1 MINRNYTLG
10 HKLAL
15 VMLLGCLSYSVH
27 SASVRNMLDTFNA
40 EFELSLLQT
49 SILDDESLLE
59 VAGHTHGH
67 LPESSPKLRLSD
79 YKGKV
84 LYIDFWASWC
94 GPCVVS
100 MPLLNDLRN
109 THKDAGFEVIAI
121 NLDEDLLLAAQF
133 IKQVNIDYPVVSDI
147 HGIVGKQYKV
157 NGLPTAYIIDA
168 NGKVQLIHK
177 GFKKSDI
184 NFIEA
189 VVDKALSEVE

>member
-1 MINRNYTLG
+1 LINFNVSLG

-15 VMLLGCLSYSVH
+15 VILLGCLSCAVH
-27 SASVRNMLDTFNA
+27 SASIHNKGNTFNA
-40 EFELSLLQT
+40 DFDLPLLEV
-49 SILDDESLLE
+49 SILHDESLLNTDDH
-59 VAGHTHGH
+59 VHGH

-84 LYIDFWASWC
+84 LYVDFWASWC

-109 THKDAGFEVIAI
+109 KYKDVGFEVIAI
-121 NLDEDLLLAAQF
+121 NLDEDVLLAAKF
-133 IKQVNIDYPVVSDI
+133 LKQVNIDYPVVSDI
-147 HGIVGKQYKV
+147 HGIVAKQYKV

-168 NGKVQLIHK
+168 KGTIQLVHK

-189 VVDKALSEVE
+189 VVDKALSDIE